1 MKNKTVVYKCS
12 AGWNITRKNMNVKTY
27 WYKKNKRWS

>member
-12 AGWNITRKNMNVKTY
+12 AGWNITRKNMNVKTIGI
-27 WYKKNKRWS
+27 KKK